1 MIDLD
6 DVRKRPDAYQKAVGD
21 KWLRL
26 DVRAFLELDELRR
39 GKIRNIEEMRARKN
53 KVSKEIPNMKGGAKE
68 KALADMKTLAGNL
81 KKTEEELGKIEETW
95 LQEQYNLPSIPL
107 PSTPIGKD
115 AKDNVEV
122 SSWGDPKAILKVK
135 NPKDH
140 VAIGEALDILDIP
153 RGVKVSGPR
162 NYFLKGDGA
171 RLHLAVLRFTM
182 DRLAEKG
189 WTIFCPPL
197 MAGHSRAARSG
208 RANRGQ
214 RPPPDRHV
222 RSPRLQLP
230 QG

>member
-81 KKTEEELGKIEETW
+81 KKTEEKLGKIEETW

-140 VAIGEALDILDIP
+140 VAIGEEPDILDIP
-153 RGVKVSGPR
+153 RG
-162 NYFLKGDGA
+162 
-171 RLHLAVLRFTM
+171 
-182 DRLAEKG
+182 
-189 WTIFCPPL
+189 
-197 MAGHSRAARSG
+197 
-208 RANRGQ
+208 
-214 RPPPDRHV
+214 
-222 RSPRLQLP
+222 
-230 QG
+230 